1 MSIATSAVIGATMGV
16 ARAQQFFNGAQTAPN
31 AAVNGGGGAWDNVAT
46 NWTNATG
53 TAGTPYDPT
62 AATITVFGASGSSTP
77 TTGGTVTVGP
87 GGVQLTST
95 VQFQA
100 TGDNSIYAIQGGNLT
115 VAAGGTTFDVS
126 NVSGGVGPSAII
138 SSGIVGT
145 DAINVQ
151 GEGALVLN
159 GASSYAGHLHLF
171 LRDAAARRCDRHRQ
185 HCRRRRQ

>member
-1 MSIATSAVIGATMGV
+1 
-16 ARAQQFFNGAQTAPN
+16 
-31 AAVNGGGGAWDNVAT
+31 
-46 NWTNATG
+46 
-53 TAGTPYDPT
+53 
-62 AATITVFGASGSSTP
+62 
-77 TTGGTVTVGP
+77 
-87 GGVQLTST
+87 

-151 GEGALVLN
+151 GAGALVLN
-159 GASSYAGHLHLF
+159 GASSYAGGTFICSCATLQLG
-171 LRDAAARRCDRHRQ
+171 DATGTGSIVGAVANEGIFNLINANTAAITSITNDGGLTTFFGAGTANTMTITNVNFGETDFGAASRG
-185 HCRRRRQ
+185 

>member
-1 MSIATSAVIGATMGV
+1 MAVVGPGT
-16 ARAQQFFNGAQTAPN
+16 
-31 AAVNGGGGAWDNVAT
+31 NVAT

-62 AATITVFGASGSSTP
+62 AATITLFGASGSSTP

-151 GEGALVLN
+151 GAGALVLN
-159 GASSYAGHLHLF
+159 GASSYAGGTFICSCATLQLG
-171 LRDAAARRCDRHRQ
+171 DATGTGSIVGAVANEGIFNL
-185 HCRRRRQ
+185 